1 MKDKQINLC
10 FTEIL
15 ISHGALT
22 KKKKMT
28 RDRAGPWTTTTKSCS
43 ETAKL
48 QCRQM
53 QSSKHFCFVLFCLG
67 FFFFGPITLLLKN
80 LKSISLTGTHIPC
93 NWLILAKN
101 PSELSLWRWVQ
112 SFCKCLSKCWEWV
125 SHFPNRGNLLLCWA
139 SAVPPSAEPIS
150 QEKLSQMCQGCKQTA
165 VSTRHLLIPLW
176 NVLLSHNREHPREIL
191 SPEAKDSHLNFSTE
205 FMQS

>member
-67 FFFFGPITLLLKN
+67 FFFWPNHSAAQKFKIYFPHWHSHSLQLAHSSQKSFRAQFMKMSAIILQMSQQVLGVSFPLSKQRQSAALLSQCSTTISWTYLPGKAFPNVPGMQTDSCLHTPLVDTL
-80 LKSISLTGTHIPC
+80 
-93 NWLILAKN
+93 
-101 PSELSLWRWVQ
+101 V
-112 SFCKCLSKCWEWV
+112 KCLAQ
-125 SHFPNRGNLLLCWA
+125 P
-139 SAVPPSAEPIS
+139 
-150 QEKLSQMCQGCKQTA
+150 
-165 VSTRHLLIPLW
+165 
-176 NVLLSHNREHPREIL
+176 
-191 SPEAKDSHLNFSTE
+191 
-205 FMQS
+205 